1 MTLSCTRLCYFKTR
15 QTVAVYKKKTLL
27 ILKVKKRWE
36 DIATSVKKKERT
48 ARHNEINRLKITGN
62 GNLPDEQVNYEC

>member
-1 MTLSCTRLCYFKTR
+1 MLKGYNSYHIR
-15 QTVAVYKKKTLL
+15 KKKLVL

-36 DIATSVKKKERT
+36 DIKMQVKKKERT

-62 GNLPDEQVNYEC
+62 GKLPDDQVKFTV

>member
-1 MTLSCTRLCYFKTR
+1 M
-15 QTVAVYKKKTLL
+15 YKKTEFLL

-36 DIATSVKKKERT
+36 DITMSVKKKERT

-62 GNLPDEQVNYEC
+62 GKLPNTVNVIPNS